1 MRVQITERHCRV
13 PRDVTE
19 RAEVRVASLA
29 KYSPRASHAEVV
41 FTEENVDRIVE
52 VVMHIDGGEP
62 VVARADDLEF
72 RAALDKVVDR
82 LARRLRRQRE
92 RRKDHQAPP
101 RRDRVG
107 RG

>member
-19 RAEVRVASLA
+19 RAETRVASLA

-41 FTEENVDRIVE
+41 FTEENVDRVVE
-52 VVMHIDGGEP
+52 VIMHVDGGEP
-62 VVARADDLEF
+62 IVARAEDAEF
-72 RAALDKVVDR
+72 RAALDKVVDK
-82 LARRLRRQRE
+82 LGRRLRKQRE
-92 RRKDHQAPP
+92 RRKDHQAPS

-107 RG
+107 G